1 DPILVAFVAKNA
13 PKGSLSTA
21 LSAYNFIGMSSS
33 IIAPFLTGWITDQFG
48 SMQIGFYLAAVL
60 LLVGL
65 VVFSFVKE
73 DEVVAFD

>member
-1 DPILVAFVAKNA
+1 
-13 PKGSLSTA
+13 
-21 LSAYNFIGMSSS
+21 MSSS